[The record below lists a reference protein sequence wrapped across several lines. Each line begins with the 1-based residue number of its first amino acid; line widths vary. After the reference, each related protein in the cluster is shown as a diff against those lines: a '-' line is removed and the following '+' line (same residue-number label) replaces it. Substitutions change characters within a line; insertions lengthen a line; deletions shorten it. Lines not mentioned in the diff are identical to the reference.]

1 MASYAEQPPPPYAAE
16 ESKPLAHDSDPNRF
30 KVARKPIRKPVPVA
44 PTSSGEPPYGS
55 ASRHVTEF
63 ADESRKLDKQDVR
76 PMRKPVPVSSTPS
89 KESYGFGSP
98 DAIDKE
104 TEALGRLDLNDVP
117 TEQLP
122 RPDLSLDTGVPAT
135 FTDSQLYSSPIDTH
149 TGRTASSASTFVLS
163 SATSTIPST
172 IPSSVPST
180 GSPQSSTSSK
190 VQKAYREARHFAGGL
205 ITHPYE
211 STKHYT
217 ILRHSHGMVFY
228 KGNATNLA
236 VSIFADAPLPEDRT
250 IWLQSKG
257 WTGKTGMR
265 AKAWL
270 GRHGNWIDVTP
281 TVCVGSEQLKP
292 DNERAWQRDIR
303 HFEKKSKEY
312 LKKNHTLRETVIV
325 RIPAEAGDGYFQL
338 VLCIG
343 DRQKVL
349 CPSPTFRLF
358 STSTSPHSI
367 KGASL
372 RTLPME
378 LGVWALGVH
387 ARSTVG
393 AAVAPVTSVIQSDVQ
408 SYMPSW
414 GVREAGSATFH
425 LSGASTKVNSA
436 IGNVEN
442 RYDTERSSEFAMVGG
457 EEISVEQ
464 GPSPPYPIQFFARY
478 EPGMQSNGTEFN
490 LPTIPLVAVP
500 DIVSPKLL
508 GYYFAWARFVDN
520 KGKLLPEDDSM
531 WNQALVSA
539 LPIDIT
545 QLERVSF
552 TKASKKNFSV
562 RLIQHFEPLDQNE
575 TKIEIRV
582 MGFVRPDEPSQ
593 RLVLEK
599 GLQAGDE
606 AAYEA
611 AMLAEM
617 NDISTAQSV
626 LDHPAWGPEPLVQ
639 ETRGEPQRPNW
650 LEKSKRSFTDTSLA
664 VQRSMDKV
672 PLHKLGVRAPIDM
685 MKDKTIVTN
694 GFYVR
699 RS

>member
-1 MASYAEQPPPPYAAE
+1 MASYAEQPPPPYTAE
-16 ESKPLAHDSDPNRF
+16 ESKPLAHNDDPNRF

-44 PTSSGEPPYGS
+44 STSSGEPYGS
-55 ASRHVTEF
+55 ASRDVTEYG
-63 ADESRKLDKQDVR
+63 DESRKLDVKDVR
-76 PMRKPVPVSSTPS
+76 PMRKPVPVPSTPS
-89 KESYGFGSP
+89 KDSYGFGSP
-98 DAIDKE
+98 GAIDKE
-104 TEALGRLDLNDVP
+104 TEAFEKLDLNDAP
-117 TEQLP
+117 AEQLP
-122 RPDLSLDTGVPAT
+122 RPELSLDTGVPAT
-135 FTDSQLYSSPIDTH
+135 FTDSQLYSSPIDTR

-163 SATSTIPST
+163 SATSAGPST

-180 GSPQSSTSSK
+180 SSPQSSTSSK

-303 HFEKKSKEY
+303 HFEKKSKQF

-338 VLCIG
+338 VLCMG

-393 AAVAPVTSVIQSDVQ
+393 AAVAPVTSVIRSDVQ

-414 GVREAGSATFH
+414 WAREAGSATYS

-442 RYDTERSSEFAMVGG
+442 RYDTEQSSEFAMVGG
-457 EEISVEQ
+457 EEISIEQ
-464 GPSPPYPIQFFARY
+464 GPSPPYPIQFVARC

-490 LPTIPLVAVP
+490 LPTIHLVAVP
-500 DIVSPKLL
+500 DIISPKLL

-520 KGKLLPEDDSM
+520 KGKPLPEDGSA
-531 WNQALVSA
+531 WNQALVAA
-539 LPIDIT
+539 LPVDIA

-552 TKASKKNFSV
+552 TKASKKNFSI

-575 TKIEIRV
+575 TNIEIRV

-611 AMLAEM
+611 AMLAET

-639 ETRGEPQRPNW
+639 ETRGEQQRPNW

-664 VQRSMDKV
+664 VQKSMDKV

>member
-1 MASYAEQPPPPYAAE
+1 MASYVQQPPPPYTAE
-16 ESKPLAHDSDPNRF
+16 ESKPLARDDDPNRF

-44 PTSSGEPPYGS
+44 PTSSGQSYGS
-55 ASRHVTEF
+55 ASRDATEI
-63 ADESRKLDKQDVR
+63 ADESSKLNLKDVR
-76 PMRKPVPVSSTPS
+76 PIRKPVPVPSMPS
-89 KESYGFGSP
+89 KELYGFTSP
-98 DAIDKE
+98 NAIDN
-104 TEALGRLDLNDVP
+104 EAEVLRKLDLNDVP
-117 TEQLP
+117 AEQLP
-122 RPDLSLDTGVPAT
+122 RPELSLDTAVPAT
-135 FTDSQLYSSPIDTH
+135 FTDSQLYSSPVDTR

-163 SATSTIPST
+163 SATSAVPST

-180 GSPQSSTSSK
+180 SSPQSSTSSK

-281 TVCVGSEQLKP
+281 TVCVGSDQLNP

-303 HFEKKSKEY
+303 HFEKKSKQY
-312 LKKNHTLRETVIV
+312 LKKNHALRETVIV

-367 KGASL
+367 RGASL

-414 GVREAGSATFH
+414 WVREAGSATYS
-425 LSGASTKVNSA
+425 LSGASTKVNST
-436 IGNVEN
+436 IGDVEN
-442 RYDTERSSEFAMVGG
+442 RYDTEQSSEFAMVGG
-457 EEISVEQ
+457 EEISIEQ
-464 GPSPPYPIQFFARY
+464 GPRAPYPIQFVACY
-478 EPGMQSNGTEFN
+478 EPGVRSNGTEFN

-520 KGKLLPEDDSM
+520 KGKPLPEDDST

-539 LPIDIT
+539 LPVDIA

-626 LDHPAWGPEPLVQ
+626 LDHPAWSPELLAQ
-639 ETRGEPQRPNW
+639 ETRGEQQRPNW
-650 LEKSKRSFTDTSLA
+650 LEKSKKSYSDTRLA

-672 PLHKLGVRAPIDM
+672 PLHKLGVRAPVDM